1 MTDNQLKLIDERT
14 LKDKIYT
21 IRGQQVM
28 LSTDLAEIY
37 GYEHKR
43 FTEQIRNNIERFEPD
58 FMFVLDKNEY
68 NNLKTKISASSW
80 GGSRKPPYAFTEQG
94 IYMLMTVLKGELA
107 VQQSK
112 TLIRL
117 FKTMKDHLIGSSPL
131 QLPYRFI
138 EKIEDHEKQIA
149 ELQDTTI
156 KKNDLPVFLKLF
168 ENNIGQE
175 EVLILNGE
183 PFKADLAFQQIC
195 AGAES
200 SLILIDDYISA
211 KTLQH
216 LSYCPSGTAI
226 TVISDNRGAHPLRL
240 SE

>member
-1 MTDNQLKLIDERT
+1 MTDTQLMLIDERT

-58 FMFVLDKNEY
+58 FMWKLDDHEVED
-68 NNLKTKISASSW
+68 LRTKISSANISSK
-80 GGSRKPPYAFTEQG
+80 SRTNPYVFTEQG

-117 FKTMKDHLIGSSPL
+117 FKAMKDHLISSSPL

-156 KKNDLPVFLKLF
+156 KKNDLSVFLKLF

-183 PFKADLAFQQIC
+183 PFKADLAF
-195 AGAES
+195 
-200 SLILIDDYISA
+200 SA
-211 KTLQH
+211 DL
-216 LSYCPSGTAI
+216 Y
-226 TVISDNRGAHPLRL
+226 RGRVFADPDR
-240 SE
+240 